1 MRVRRLLEDPRAA
14 RAVAHARA
22 LSQSH
27 RVRRGLLITAALL
40 VLFGLLGFFAAPP
53 ILRGQ
58 IEKRASAA
66 LSRPVTLGKVHFNP
80 FTLRLQLDRLHIGG
94 RDGKAAFVDVDEA
107 VINASWTSLFR
118 MAPVLDAL
126 RLDHPQI
133 HLARSADGRFNFS
146 DLIDRYAAKPGAPPS
161 PPARF
166 ALANIQVHNGDL
178 RFDDQP
184 TRASHRV
191 DQLEVGIPFLANLP
205 SDTDIYVQPLL
216 AMRVDGSPLRID
228 GQTKP
233 FADSRESTM
242 HFQVDRLDLPR
253 YLAYVPPSALPV
265 AIPKGLLSGVLDLHF
280 VQSQQS
286 QPTPQLKLTGHL
298 QLDSF
303 ALATRQGA
311 PILDL
316 GHGGAQLVD
325 VQPLLS
331 RYHLGTLVLD
341 RAALSYRQNADG
353 HSNFDALTA
362 DTPTPAGQ
370 PPAAPTD
377 LRIDGLFLTD
387 SAVRYTNA
395 TRQTLD
401 LTRVRGALH
410 GLSLLKAPA
419 GTLNLAA
426 ALGGGDITARGTL
439 DLAAGQLKAA
449 LGLKQVAVAPLQ
461 AVAAPDL
468 RAPVTQ
474 GRLDAGGQLALDW
487 GKTVNLHLSDAHAT
501 VRDFALAP
509 QQKEHGPAMAWSR
522 LDAAIPLFDLA
533 SRQVQ
538 LGDVTLH
545 RPALDIERARN
556 GTLSLMEL
564 LPGAPATSKGD
575 PSPVTPWHWQLGR
588 LALDDGS
595 MDFTDLAAG
604 TRPVSTQIT
613 AMKGHLDGL
622 SDKLGEARPFALAG
636 TIDRGSFD
644 ASGTLRPD
652 PLRPDPLGA
661 ELKLSTRNLDIA
673 RFVPYLSVPLNVT
686 IASARL
692 TSDGQLRYDARSRT
706 PSLRYQGNTAL
717 ERVRVQDKLT
727 GDDFLRWRTL
737 TASRLDA
744 EIGTDAPR
752 VDVGAL
758 VLTSFYARV
767 IINADGRL
775 NLSDVVASPAS
786 APVSVTRTEGSVP
799 APAASAPTPP
809 PAASTAVAQVPAA
822 ATGAAPAAEIHLGG
836 ITLVNGQLN
845 YTDNFIKPNYTANLT
860 KLTGKI
866 GAFGTQPGDPPAELA
881 VQAAL
886 DENSP
891 VDISGTINPLQPV
904 AFLDI
909 KGKADAVE
917 LTGLA
922 GYSRKYAGY
931 PITSGKLNVDVHY
944 QLDQRKLEADN
955 HIFIS
960 QLTFGERDTSPGAK
974 HLPVKLAVALLKDT
988 EGNIDVNLP
997 VSGSLDDPQFSVGG
1011 LVWRALG
1018 NLIAKAV
1025 TAPFRLLGA
1034 AFGGPG
1040 ADLGYVEFAQGSA
1053 ILDAK
1058 AQERLGKLVAILQK
1072 KSSLKL
1078 DIIGRVDPTKDR
1090 DGLRKVTV
1098 ENLIRRELVLDEKG
1112 KDADVSDA
1120 ALAAVRVTPDQVEKY
1135 LKRAYKH
1142 DDIPNK
1148 PRNFLGLKKSLD
1160 PDEMRGLMEANVAV
1174 DEPAMRAL
1182 AKRRADAVRSWLTGK
1197 LDAARYDEKPV
1208 LLDAKGID
1216 DKGKTTR
1223 VDFGLH
1229 Q

>member
-1 MRVRRLLEDPRAA
+1 MRIRRLLEDPRAA
-14 RAVAHARA
+14 RMLDRTRE
-22 LSQSH
+22 LGRSR
-27 RVRRGLLITAALL
+27 RVRRTLAIVAAVL

-58 IEKRASAA
+58 IEKRAGAA
-66 LSRPVTLGKVHFNP
+66 LSRPVTLGAVHFNP

-94 RDGKAAFVDVDEA
+94 RDGHAAFVDIDQA

-118 MAPVLDAL
+118 MAPVLDEL
-126 RLDHPQI
+126 RLDHPQL
-133 HLARSADGRFNFS
+133 HLTRTADGRFDFS

-166 ALANIQVHNGDL
+166 ALANIQVRNGDI
-178 RFDDQP
+178 RFDDQLAK
-184 TRASHRV
+184 ASHRI
-191 DQLEVGIPFLANLP
+191 DQLDVGIPFLANLP

-216 AMRVDGSPLRID
+216 AMRIDGSPLRLD

-233 FADSRESTM
+233 FADSRESIM
-242 HFQVDRLDLPR
+242 HFQFDKLDLPR
-253 YLAYVPPSALPV
+253 YLAYVPPAALPV
-265 AIPKGLLSGVLDLHF
+265 SIPKGLLSGVLDLHF
-280 VQSQQS
+280 VQSR
-286 QPTPQLKLTGHL
+286 PTPQLKLTGHL

-331 RYHLGTLVLD
+331 RYRLGIVVLD
-341 RAALSYRQNADG
+341 HAGLSYRQGADG

-362 DTPTPAGQ
+362 SAPA
-370 PPAAPTD
+370 PENKTPAAPTD

-387 SAVRYTNA
+387 SAVHYTNA
-395 TRQTLD
+395 TQQTLD
-401 LTRVRGALH
+401 LVRLRGALH
-410 GLSLLKAPA
+410 GLSLLQAPA
-419 GTLNLAA
+419 GSLNLAA
-426 ALGGGDITARGTL
+426 GLGGGDITANGTL

-461 AVAAPDL
+461 AIGAPDL

-474 GRLDAGGQLALDW
+474 GRLDAGGQLQLDW
-487 GKTVNLHLSDAHAT
+487 SKTANVHLTDAHAT
-501 VRDFALAP
+501 VSDFALAP
-509 QQKEHGPAMAWSR
+509 QQKEHGPAIAWGR

-538 LGDVTLH
+538 LGDVRLHQPTLD
-545 RPALDIERARN
+545 LEREHD
-556 GTLSLMEL
+556 GKLSLMAL
-564 LPGAPATSKGD
+564 LPETPATSKSE
-575 PSPVTPWHWQLGR
+575 PAPTPWHWRLGQF
-588 LALDDGS
+588 ALDDGTV
-595 MDFTDLAAG
+595 DFTDLAAG
-604 TRPVSTQIT
+604 TRPVKTKLT
-613 AMKGHLDGL
+613 ALKGHLDNL
-622 SDKLGEARPFALAG
+622 SDQLGEARPFALQG
-636 TIDRGSFD
+636 TLDRGSFD
-644 ASGTLRPD
+644 ASGS
-652 PLRPDPLGA
+652 LRPDPLGA
-661 ELKLSTRNLDIA
+661 DLKLTTRNLDIA
-673 RFVPYLSVPLNVT
+673 RFEPYLSVPLNVS
-686 IASARL
+686 IASAHL
-692 TSDGQLRYDARSRT
+692 TSDGKLRYDARGRA
-706 PSLRYQGNTAL
+706 PSLHYLGNAAL

-744 EIGTDAPR
+744 EIGPGAPR
-752 VDVGAL
+752 MDVGAL

-775 NLSDVVASPAS
+775 NLSDVVASPES
-786 APVSVTRTEGSVP
+786 APVSVTRAEGSTPTPPASAPPPPVARVTEVP
-799 APAASAPTPP
+799 APAESNAPP
-809 PAASTAVAQVPAA
+809 PD
-822 ATGAAPAAEIHLGG
+822 IHLGG
-836 ITLVNGQLN
+836 VTLVNGQLN

-866 GAFGTQPGDPPAELA
+866 GAFGTKPGDPPAELG

-886 DENSP
+886 DEDSP

-909 KGKADAVE
+909 KGKADEVE
-917 LTGLA
+917 LIGLA
-922 GYSRKYAGY
+922 AYSRKYAGY
-931 PITSGKLNVDVHY
+931 PITSGKLNMDVHY
-944 QLDQRKLEADN
+944 QLDNRKLSADN
-955 HIFIS
+955 HIFIT
-960 QLTFGERDTSPGAK
+960 QLTFGERDNSPGAK

-1011 LVWRALG
+1011 LVWRALV
-1018 NLIAKAV
+1018 NLVAKAV

-1040 ADLGYVEFAQGSA
+1040 GDLGYVEFAPGSA

-1072 KSSLKL
+1072 KPSLKL
-1078 DIIGRVDPTKDR
+1078 DIVGRVDPTKDR

-1112 KDADVSDA
+1112 KDADVSDT
-1120 ALAAVRVTPDQVEKY
+1120 ALADVRVTPDQVEKY

-1174 DEPAMRAL
+1174 DEAAMRAL
-1182 AKRRADAVRSWLTGK
+1182 AKRRAEAVHAWLGGK
-1197 LDAARYDEKPV
+1197 LDATRYDEKPV
-1208 LLDAKGID
+1208 VLDAKGID

>member
-1 MRVRRLLEDPRAA
+1 MRIRRLLEDPRAA
-14 RAVAHARA
+14 RAVARTRELAR
-22 LSQSH
+22 S
-27 RVRRGLLITAALL
+27 RRTRRTLVIVLAVL

-66 LSRPVTLGKVHFNP
+66 LSRPVTLGEVHFNP

-94 RDGKAAFVDVDEA
+94 RDGQAAFVDVDEA

-126 RLDHPQI
+126 RLDRPQL
-133 HLARSADGRFNFS
+133 HLTRSADGRFNFS

-184 TRASHRV
+184 TRAGHHV
-191 DQLEVGIPFLANLP
+191 DQIEVGIPFLANLP

-242 HFQVDRLDLPR
+242 HFQFDRLDLPR
-253 YLAYVPPSALPV
+253 YLAYVPPAALPV
-265 AIPKGLLSGVLDLHF
+265 AIPKGLLTGVLDLHF
-280 VQSQQS
+280 VQSQPTS
-286 QPTPQLKLTGHL
+286 QLQLTGHL
-298 QLDSF
+298 QLDGF

-311 PILDL
+311 PILNL

-331 RYHLGTLVLD
+331 RYHLGTVVLD
-341 RAALSYRQNADG
+341 RATLSYRQDAAG

-362 DTPTPAGQ
+362 GSAAPAGK
-370 PPAAPTD
+370 PAAPPTD
-377 LRIDGLFLTD
+377 LRIDGLFLND

-395 TRQTLD
+395 TQQTLD

-439 DLAAGQLKAA
+439 DLAAGQMKAA

-487 GKTVNLHLSDAHAT
+487 GKAVNVHLIDAHAT
-501 VRDFALAP
+501 VSDFALAP

-556 GTLSLMEL
+556 GQLSLMTLMPE
-564 LPGAPATSKGD
+564 APAAPGSAST
-575 PSPVTPWHWQLGR
+575 TTAPWRWQMER
-588 LALDDGS
+588 FAVDDGS
-595 MDFTDLAAG
+595 VNFTDLAAG
-604 TRPVSTQIT
+604 TRPVTTQIT

-644 ASGTLRPD
+644 AGGT
-652 PLRPDPLGA
+652 LRPDPLGA
-661 ELKLSTRNLDIA
+661 ELKLTTHNLDIA

-686 IASARL
+686 VASARL
-692 TSDGQLRYDARSRT
+692 TSDGQLRYDARGRT
-706 PSLRYQGNTAL
+706 PSLRYRGNAAL

-744 EIGTDAPR
+744 ELGPDAPQ
-752 VDVGAL
+752 VDAGEATTSDRFSRPSAL
-758 VLTSFYARV
+758 M
-767 IINADGRL
+767 I
-775 NLSDVVASPAS
+775 
-786 APVSVTRTEGSVP
+786 
-799 APAASAPTPP
+799 
-809 PAASTAVAQVPAA
+809 
-822 ATGAAPAAEIHLGG
+822 
-836 ITLVNGQLN
+836 
-845 YTDNFIKPNYTANLT
+845 
-860 KLTGKI
+860 
-866 GAFGTQPGDPPAELA
+866 
-881 VQAAL
+881 
-886 DENSP
+886 
-891 VDISGTINPLQPV
+891 
-904 AFLDI
+904 
-909 KGKADAVE
+909 
-917 LTGLA
+917 
-922 GYSRKYAGY
+922 
-931 PITSGKLNVDVHY
+931 
-944 QLDQRKLEADN
+944 
-955 HIFIS
+955 
-960 QLTFGERDTSPGAK
+960 
-974 HLPVKLAVALLKDT
+974 
-988 EGNIDVNLP
+988 
-997 VSGSLDDPQFSVGG
+997 
-1011 LVWRALG
+1011 
-1018 NLIAKAV
+1018 
-1025 TAPFRLLGA
+1025 
-1034 AFGGPG
+1034 
-1040 ADLGYVEFAQGSA
+1040 
-1053 ILDAK
+1053 
-1058 AQERLGKLVAILQK
+1058 
-1072 KSSLKL
+1072 
-1078 DIIGRVDPTKDR
+1078 
-1090 DGLRKVTV
+1090 
-1098 ENLIRRELVLDEKG
+1098 
-1112 KDADVSDA
+1112 
-1120 ALAAVRVTPDQVEKY
+1120 
-1135 LKRAYKH
+1135 
-1142 DDIPNK
+1142 
-1148 PRNFLGLKKSLD
+1148 
-1160 PDEMRGLMEANVAV
+1160 
-1174 DEPAMRAL
+1174 MRA
-1182 AKRRADAVRSWLTGK
+1182 
-1197 LDAARYDEKPV
+1197 
-1208 LLDAKGID
+1208 
-1216 DKGKTTR
+1216 
-1223 VDFGLH
+1223 
-1229 Q
+1229 

>member
-1 MRVRRLLEDPRAA
+1 MRIRRLLEDPRAA
-14 RAVAHARA
+14 RAVERTRELA
-22 LSQSH
+22 SS
-27 RVRRGLLITAALL
+27 RRTRRTLAIVAAVL

-66 LSRPVTLGKVHFNP
+66 LSRPVTVGAVHFNP

-94 RDGKAAFVDVDEA
+94 RDGKTAFVDVDKA

-133 HLARSADGRFNFS
+133 QLTRSADGRFNFS
-146 DLIDRYAAKPGAPPS
+146 DLIDRYAAKPGAQPS

-166 ALANIQVHNGDL
+166 ALANVQVLGGDIHY
-178 RFDDQP
+178 DDQL
-184 TRASHRV
+184 TRTSHRV
-191 DQLEVGIPFLANLP
+191 DQFDVGIPFLANLP

-233 FADSRESTM
+233 FADSRESIM
-242 HFQVDRLDLPR
+242 HFQFDKLDLPR
-253 YLAYVPPSALPV
+253 YLAYVPAAALPV

-280 VQSQQS
+280 VQSR
-286 QPTPQLKLTGHL
+286 PTPQLKLTGHL

-316 GHGGAQLVD
+316 GHGGAQLLD
-325 VQPLLS
+325 VQPLVS
-331 RYHLGTLVLD
+331 RYRLGTVVLD
-341 RAALSYRQNADG
+341 HAALSYRQGADG

-362 DTPTPAGQ
+362 GTPTPTGK
-370 PPAAPTD
+370 PAAPPTD

-387 SAVRYTNA
+387 SAVHYTNA
-395 TRQTLD
+395 TQQTLD
-401 LTRVRGALH
+401 LSRVRGALH
-410 GLSLLKAPA
+410 GLSLSKAPA

-426 ALGGGDITARGTL
+426 GLGGGDITARGTL
-439 DLAAGQLKAA
+439 DLATGQLKAA

-461 AVAAPDL
+461 AIAAPDL

-487 GKTVNLHLSDAHAT
+487 GKAVNVHLTDAHAT
-501 VRDFALAP
+501 VSDFALAP
-509 QQKEHGPAMAWSR
+509 QQKERGPAMAWGR

-556 GTLSLMEL
+556 GKLSLMEL
-564 LPGAPATSKGD
+564 LPEAPAAPKGAS
-575 PSPVTPWHWQLGR
+575 SPAAPWHWQLGR

-595 MDFTDLAAG
+595 VDFTDLAAG
-604 TRPVSTQIT
+604 TRPVKTRLT

-622 SDKLGEARPFALAG
+622 SDQLGEARPFALAG

-652 PLRPDPLGA
+652 PLGA
-661 ELKLSTRNLDIA
+661 DLKLTTRNLDIA
-673 RFVPYLSVPLNVT
+673 RFVPYLDVPLNVT
-686 IASARL
+686 VASARL
-692 TSDGQLRYDARSRT
+692 TSDGQLRYDARGRT
-706 PSLRYQGNTAL
+706 PSLRYRGNAAL

-744 EIGTDAPR
+744 EIGPSTPR

-775 NLSDVVASPAS
+775 NLADVVASPAS
-786 APVSVTRTEGSVP
+786 APVSVTRAEGSLP
-799 APAASAPTPP
+799 APAANTPTPP
-809 PAASTAVAQVPAA
+809 PAASTAVAQVPAPA
-822 ATGAAPAAEIHLGG
+822 SSAAPAANIHLGG

-860 KLTGKI
+860 RLTGKI
-866 GAFGTQPGDPPAELA
+866 GAFGTKPGDPPAELS

-909 KGKADAVE
+909 KGKADEVE
-917 LTGLA
+917 LTRLA
-922 GYSRKYAGY
+922 AYSRKYAGY
-931 PITSGKLNVDVHY
+931 PITSGKLNMDVHY
-944 QLDQRKLEADN
+944 QLDNRKLEADN
-955 HIFIS
+955 HIFIT
-960 QLTFGERDTSPGAK
+960 QLTFGDRDNSPGVK
-974 HLPVKLAVALLKDT
+974 HLPVKLAVALLRDT

-1040 ADLGYVEFAQGSA
+1040 ADLGYVEFAPGSA

-1058 AQERLGKLVAILQK
+1058 AQERLSKLVAILQK
-1072 KSSLKL
+1072 KPSLKL

-1120 ALAAVRVTPDQVEKY
+1120 ALADVRVTPDQVEKY
-1135 LKRAYKH
+1135 LKRAYRH

-1182 AKRRADAVRSWLTGK
+1182 AKHRADAVRSWLAGK

-1208 LLDAKGID
+1208 VLDAKGID

>member
-1 MRVRRLLEDPRAA
+1 MRVRRLLEVPRAA

-27 RVRRGLLITAALL
+27 RVRRGLLIAAALL

-66 LSRPVTLGKVHFNP
+66 LSRPVTLGAVHFNP
-80 FTLRLQLDRLHIGG
+80 FTLRLQLDRLHIGE

-107 VINASWTSLFR
+107 VINVSWTSLFR

-133 HLARSADGRFNFS
+133 HLARGADGRFNFS

-242 HFQVDRLDLPR
+242 HFQFDQLDLPR
-253 YLAYVPPSALPV
+253 YLAYVPPAALPV
-265 AIPKGLLSGVLDLHF
+265 AIPKGRLSGVLDLHF
-280 VQSQQS
+280 VQSQPTS
-286 QPTPQLKLTGHL
+286 QLQLTGHL
-298 QLDSF
+298 QLDDF
-303 ALATRQGA
+303 ALATPQGA
-311 PILDL
+311 PILGL
-316 GHGGAQLVD
+316 GHAGAQLTD
-325 VQPLLS
+325 VQPLVS
-331 RYHLGTLVLD
+331 RYHLGTVLLD
-341 RAALSYRQNADG
+341 HAALSYRQYAAG

-362 DTPTPAGQ
+362 GNAAPAGK
-370 PPAAPTD
+370 PAAPPTD

-387 SAVRYTNA
+387 SAMHYTNA
-395 TRQTLD
+395 TQQTLE
-401 LTRVRGALH
+401 LSRVRGALH

-487 GKTVNLHLSDAHAT
+487 GKAVNLHLSDAHAT

-509 QQKEHGPAMAWSR
+509 QQKERGPTMAWSR

-538 LGDVTLH
+538 LGNVSLH

-595 MDFTDLAAG
+595 VDFTDLAAG

-622 SDKLGEARPFALAG
+622 SDKLGEARPFALTG

-644 ASGTLRPD
+644 ASGTLRPA
-652 PLRPDPLGA
+652 PLGA
-661 ELKLSTRNLDIA
+661 ELKLTTRNLDIA
-673 RFVPYLSVPLNVT
+673 RFEPYLSVPLNVT

-692 TSDGQLRYDARSRT
+692 TSDGQLSYDARGRR
-706 PSLRYQGNTAL
+706 PSLRYRGNTAL

-744 EIGTDAPR
+744 EIGADAPR

-758 VLTSFYARV
+758 VLTSFYARMIV
-767 IINADGRL
+767 NADGRL

-786 APVSVTRTEGSVP
+786 APVSVTRAEGSVPGPAATVPTP
-799 APAASAPTPP
+799 APAASSALAQAPAPAPDTT
-809 PAASTAVAQVPAA
+809 PAAQ
-822 ATGAAPAAEIHLGG
+822 IHLGG

-866 GAFGTQPGDPPAELA
+866 GAFGTKPGDPPAELA

-909 KGKADAVE
+909 KGKADEVE
-917 LTGLA
+917 LTSLA
-922 GYSRKYAGY
+922 AYSRKYAGY
-931 PITSGKLNVDVHY
+931 AITSGKLNVDVHY

-955 HIFIS
+955 HIFIT

-1040 ADLGYVEFAQGSA
+1040 ADLGYVEFAPGSA

-1072 KSSLKL
+1072 KPSLKL

-1112 KDADVSDA
+1112 KGADVSDA
-1120 ALAAVRVTPDQVEKY
+1120 ALADVRVTPDQVEKY

-1182 AKRRADAVRSWLTGK
+1182 AKRRADAVQTWLSGK
-1197 LDAARYDEKPV
+1197 LDASRYGEKPV
-1208 LLDAKGID
+1208 QLDTKGID

>member
-1 MRVRRLLEDPRAA
+1 MRVRRLLEDPRAT
-14 RAVAHARA
+14 RA
-22 LSQSH
+22 LDRARELGRS
-27 RVRRGLLITAALL
+27 RRTRRTLAIVAVLL

-80 FTLRLQLDRLHIGG
+80 FTLRLQLDHLHIGG
-94 RDGKAAFVDVDEA
+94 RDGKAAFVDVDQA

-133 HLARSADGRFNFS
+133 SLTRGADGRFNFS
-146 DLIDRYAAKPGAPPS
+146 DLIDRYAARPGAPPS

-166 ALANIQVHNGDL
+166 ALANIEVKNGDI
-178 RFDDQP
+178 RFDDQLAKA
-184 TRASHRV
+184 THRI
-191 DQLEVGIPFLANLP
+191 DQLDVGIPFLANLP

-216 AMRVDGSPLRID
+216 AMRVDGSPLRIG

-233 FADSRESTM
+233 FANSRESIM
-242 HFQVDRLDLPR
+242 HVQFDKLDLPR
-253 YLAYVPPSALPV
+253 YLAYVPPAALPV

-280 VQSQQS
+280 VQSQPS
-286 QPTPQLKLTGHL
+286 PQLKLTGHL
-298 QLDSF
+298 QLDDF

-325 VQPLLS
+325 VQPLVS
-331 RYHLGTLVLD
+331 RYHLGAVALD
-341 RAALSYRQNADG
+341 HAALSYRQDAGG
-353 HSNFDALTA
+353 HSNFDALTSGSPA
-362 DTPTPAGQ
+362 PAGQ

-387 SAVRYTNA
+387 SAVHYTNA
-395 TRQTLD
+395 TQQTLD
-401 LTRVRGALH
+401 LVSLRGALH
-410 GLSLLKAPA
+410 GLSLLQAPA

-426 ALGGGDITARGTL
+426 GLGGGAITAKGTL
-439 DLAAGQLKAA
+439 DLAAGQLKAT

-461 AVAAPDL
+461 AIAAPDL
-468 RAPVTQ
+468 HTPVTQ

-487 GKTVNLHLSDAHAT
+487 GKAVNVHLTDAHAT
-501 VRDFALAP
+501 VDDFALAP
-509 QQKEHGPAMAWSR
+509 LQKDHGPVIAWNK

-538 LGDVTLH
+538 LGDVSLH
-545 RPALDIERARN
+545 QPALDIERARN
-556 GTLSLMEL
+556 GRLSLMEL
-564 LPGAPATSKGD
+564 MPETPAAAAD
-575 PSPVTPWHWQLGR
+575 DRAAAAPWHWQLGHF
-588 LALDDGS
+588 ALDDGS
-595 MDFTDLAAG
+595 VDFTDLAAG
-604 TRPVSTQIT
+604 SRPVTTRLT
-613 AMKGHLDGL
+613 AMKGHLDDL
-622 SDKLGEARPFALAG
+622 SDKLGEARPFALQGAL
-636 TIDRGSFD
+636 DRGSFD

-652 PLRPDPLGA
+652 PVGA
-661 ELKLSTRNLDIA
+661 ELKLTTRNLDIA
-673 RFVPYLSVPLNVT
+673 RFEPYLSVPLNVT
-686 IASARL
+686 IADARL
-692 TSDGQLRYDARSRT
+692 TSDGKLHYDARGRT
-706 PSLRYQGNTAL
+706 PSLRYQGNAAL
-717 ERVRVQDKLT
+717 ERVRVQDKVT
-727 GDDFLRWRTL
+727 GDDFLRWRAL

-744 EIGTDAPR
+744 EIGPGTPR
-752 VDVGAL
+752 VDIGAL

-775 NLSDVVASPAS
+775 NLSDVVASPES
-786 APVSVTRTEGSVP
+786 APVSVTRAEGSTP
-799 APAASAPTPP
+799 APPASAPTPS
-809 PAASTAVAQVPAA
+809 PAASTAVAQAPAP
-822 ATGAAPAAEIHLGG
+822 ATSAAPAADIHLGG

-866 GAFGTQPGDPPAELA
+866 GAFGTKPGDPPADLA

-909 KGKADAVE
+909 KGKADEVE
-917 LTGLA
+917 LTRLA
-922 GYSRKYAGY
+922 AYSRKYAGY
-931 PITSGKLNVDVHY
+931 PITSGKLNMDVHY
-944 QLDQRKLEADN
+944 QLDNRKLEADN
-955 HIFIS
+955 HIFIT
-960 QLTFGERDTSPGAK
+960 QLTFGDRDNSPGVK
-974 HLPVKLAVALLKDT
+974 HLPVKLAVALLRDT

-1040 ADLGYVEFAQGSA
+1040 ADLGYVEFAPGSA

-1072 KSSLKL
+1072 KPSLKL

-1112 KDADVSDA
+1112 KDADVSDT
-1120 ALAAVRVTPDQVEKY
+1120 ALAEVRVTPDQVEKY

-1208 LLDAKGID
+1208 VLDAKGID

>member
-27 RVRRGLLITAALL
+27 RVRRGLLIAAALL

-66 LSRPVTLGKVHFNP
+66 LSRPVTLGAVHFNP

-94 RDGKAAFVDVDEA
+94 RDGKTAFVDVDQA

-233 FADSRESTM
+233 FADTRESTM
-242 HFQVDRLDLPR
+242 HFQVDKLDLPR
-253 YLAYVPPSALPV
+253 YLAYVPPTALPV

-280 VQSQQS
+280 VQS

-353 HSNFDALTA
+353 HSNFDALTGG
-362 DTPTPAGQ
+362 TPAPAGQ

-395 TRQTLD
+395 TQQTLD
-401 LTRVRGALH
+401 LTRVRGALQ

-439 DLAAGQLKAA
+439 DLAAGQMKAA

-487 GKTVNLHLSDAHAT
+487 GKSVNVHLTDAHAT
-501 VRDFALAP
+501 VSDFALAP

-556 GTLSLMEL
+556 GQLSLMEL

-575 PSPVTPWHWQLGR
+575 PSPVTPWHWRLG
-588 LALDDGS
+588 LLVLDDGS
-595 MDFTDLAAG
+595 VDFTDLAAG
-604 TRPVSTQIT
+604 TRPVTTQIT

-622 SDKLGEARPFALAG
+622 SDKLGDARPFALAG

-652 PLRPDPLGA
+652 PLGA
-661 ELKLSTRNLDIA
+661 ELKLTTRNLDIA
-673 RFVPYLSVPLNVT
+673 RFEPYLSVPLNVT

-692 TSDGQLRYDARSRT
+692 TSDGQLNYDARGRT
-706 PSLRYQGNTAL
+706 PSLRYRGNAAL

-744 EIGTDAPR
+744 ELGPDAPQ

-758 VLTSFYARV
+758 VLTSFYARM

-786 APVSVTRTEGSVP
+786 APVSVTRAEGSSVP
-799 APAASAPTPP
+799 APAATAPAPA
-809 PAASTAVAQVPAA
+809 PAASSAVARAPAPSPDTTPAA
-822 ATGAAPAAEIHLGG
+822 QIRLGG

-909 KGKADAVE
+909 RGKADGVE
-917 LTGLA
+917 LTSLA
-922 GYSRKYAGY
+922 AYSRKYAGY

-955 HIFIS
+955 HIFIT

-988 EGNIDVNLP
+988 DGNIDVNLP

-1040 ADLGYVEFAQGSA
+1040 ADLGYVEFAPGSA

-1058 AQERLGKLVAILQK
+1058 AQERLGKLVAILK
-1072 KSSLKL
+1072 KKPSLKL

-1098 ENLIRRELVLDEKG
+1098 ENLIRRELVLDDKG
-1112 KDADVSDA
+1112 KDADVSDT
-1120 ALAAVRVTPDQVEKY
+1120 ALAGVRVTPDQVEKY

-1148 PRNFLGLKKSLD
+1148 PRNLLGLKKSLE

-1174 DEPAMRAL
+1174 DEPAMHAL
-1182 AKRRADAVRSWLTGK
+1182 AKRRADAVQTWLTGK
-1197 LDAARYDEKPV
+1197 LEASRYGEKPA

-1216 DKGKTTR
+1216 DKGQTTR

>member
-27 RVRRGLLITAALL
+27 RVRRGLLIAAAVL

-66 LSRPVTLGKVHFNP
+66 LSRPVTLGAAHFNP
-80 FTLRLQLDRLHIGG
+80 FTLRLQLDRLHIGE
-94 RDGKAAFVDVDEA
+94 RDGKAAFVDVDVA
-107 VINASWTSLFR
+107 VINASWASLFR

-133 HLARSADGRFNFS
+133 HLARGADGRFNFS

-242 HFQVDRLDLPR
+242 HFQFDQLDLPR
-253 YLAYVPPSALPV
+253 YLAYVPAAALP
-265 AIPKGLLSGVLDLHF
+265 ASIPKGLMSGVLDLHF
-280 VQSQQS
+280 VQS

-316 GHGGAQLVD
+316 GHGGAQLLD

-331 RYHLGTLVLD
+331 RYRLGTVVLD
-341 RAALSYRQNADG
+341 HAALSYRQGADG
-353 HSNFDALTA
+353 HSNFDAFTA
-362 DTPTPAGQ
+362 GTPTPAGK
-370 PPAAPTD
+370 PTAPPTD

-387 SAVRYTNA
+387 SAVHYTNA
-395 TRQTLD
+395 TQQKLD
-401 LTRVRGALH
+401 LSRVRGALH

-449 LGLKQVAVAPLQ
+449 LDLKQVAVAPLQ
-461 AVAAPDL
+461 AIAVPDL

-487 GKTVNLHLSDAHAT
+487 GKALNLHLTDAHAT
-501 VRDFALAP
+501 VNDFALAP

-533 SRQVQ
+533 RRQVL

-545 RPALDIERARN
+545 RPALDIERAHN
-556 GTLSLMEL
+556 GQLSLMEL
-564 LPGAPATSKGD
+564 LPDAPDAPNSTS
-575 PSPVTPWHWQLGR
+575 SLAAPWHWQLGR
-588 LALDDGS
+588 LALDEGS
-595 MDFTDLAAG
+595 VDFTDLAAG
-604 TRPVSTQIT
+604 TRPVTTKIT

-622 SDKLGEARPFALAG
+622 SDKLGEARSFALTG
-636 TIDRGSFD
+636 TIDRGSVD
-644 ASGTLRPD
+644 ASGT
-652 PLRPDPLGA
+652 LRPDPLGA
-661 ELKLSTRNLDIA
+661 ELKLTTRNLDIA
-673 RFVPYLSVPLNVT
+673 RFEPYLSVPLNVT

-692 TSDGQLRYDARSRT
+692 TSDGQLHYDARGRT
-706 PSLRYQGNTAL
+706 PSLRYRGDTAL

-799 APAASAPTPP
+799 APAATAPTPAP
-809 PAASTAVAQVPAA
+809 VASSALVQAPAPSPDTTPAAQ
-822 ATGAAPAAEIHLGG
+822 IHLGG

-866 GAFGTQPGDPPAELA
+866 GAFGTKPGDPPAELA

-909 KGKADAVE
+909 KGKADEVE
-917 LTGLA
+917 LTSLA
-922 GYSRKYAGY
+922 AYSRKYAGY

-955 HIFIS
+955 HIFIT

-974 HLPVKLAVALLKDT
+974 HLPVKLAVALLRDT

-1040 ADLGYVEFAQGSA
+1040 ADLGYVEFAPGSA

-1058 AQERLGKLVAILQK
+1058 AQERLGKLVAILK
-1072 KSSLKL
+1072 KKPSLKL

-1098 ENLIRRELVLDEKG
+1098 ENLIRRELVLDDKG
-1112 KDADVSDA
+1112 KDAEVSDA
-1120 ALAAVRVTPDQVEKY
+1120 ALADVRVTPDQVEKY

-1182 AKRRADAVRSWLTGK
+1182 AKRRADAVQTWLSGK
-1197 LDAARYDEKPV
+1197 LDASRYGEKPV
-1208 LLDAKGID
+1208 QLDTKGID

>member
-1 MRVRRLLEDPRAA
+1 MRIRRLLEDPRAA
-14 RAVAHARA
+14 RALNRTRELARSRRTRRTLAIVA
-22 LSQSH
+22 
-27 RVRRGLLITAALL
+27 AAL

-66 LSRPVTLGKVHFNP
+66 LSRPVTVGAVHFNP

-94 RDGKAAFVDVDEA
+94 RDGKTAFVDVDEA

-166 ALANIQVHNGDL
+166 ALANVQVHNGDI
-178 RFDDQP
+178 RFDDQR
-184 TRASHRV
+184 TRASHRI
-191 DQLEVGIPFLANLP
+191 DQLDVGIPFLANLP

-233 FADSRESTM
+233 FADSRESIM
-242 HFQVDRLDLPR
+242 RFQFDKLDLPR
-253 YLAYVPPSALPV
+253 YLAYVPAAALPV
-265 AIPKGLLSGVLDLHF
+265 SIPKGLLSGVLDLHF
-280 VQSQQS
+280 VQS

-303 ALATRQGA
+303 ALATRQDV

-325 VQPLLS
+325 VQPLAS
-331 RYHLGTLVLD
+331 RYHLGTVVLD
-341 RAALSYRQNADG
+341 HAALSYRQGADG

-362 DTPTPAGQ
+362 GTPA
-370 PPAAPTD
+370 AADKAPTD

-387 SAVRYTNA
+387 SAVHYTNA
-395 TRQTLD
+395 TQQTLD
-401 LTRVRGALH
+401 ISRVRGALH

-461 AVAAPDL
+461 AIAAPDL

-487 GKTVNLHLSDAHAT
+487 GKAVNVHLTDAHAT
-501 VRDFALAP
+501 VSDFALAP
-509 QQKEHGPAMAWSR
+509 QQKEHGPAMAWGR
-522 LDAAIPLFDLA
+522 LDAAITLFDLA

-556 GTLSLMEL
+556 GKLSLMEL
-564 LPGAPATSKGD
+564 LPEAPATPKGAS
-575 PSPVTPWHWQLGR
+575 SPAAPWHWQLGR

-595 MDFTDLAAG
+595 VDFTDLAAG
-604 TRPVSTQIT
+604 TRPVKTRLT

-622 SDKLGEARPFALAG
+622 SDKLGDARPFALAG

-652 PLRPDPLGA
+652 PLGA
-661 ELKLSTRNLDIA
+661 DLKLTTRNLDIA
-673 RFVPYLSVPLNVT
+673 RFVPYLDVPLNVT
-686 IASARL
+686 VASARL
-692 TSDGQLRYDARSRT
+692 TSNGQLRYDARGRT
-706 PSLRYQGNTAL
+706 PSLRYRGNAAL

-744 EIGTDAPR
+744 ATGRSTPR

-775 NLSDVVASPAS
+775 NLADVVASPAS
-786 APVSVTRTEGSVP
+786 APVSVTRAEGSVP
-799 APAASAPTPP
+799 PPAATAPTPP
-809 PAASTAVAQVPAA
+809 PAASTAVAQAPTA
-822 ATGAAPAAEIHLGG
+822 ATSAAPAAEIHLGG

-866 GAFGTQPGDPPAELA
+866 GAFGTKPGDPPAELN

-909 KGKADAVE
+909 KGKADEVE
-917 LTGLA
+917 LTRLA
-922 GYSRKYAGY
+922 AYSRKYAGY

-944 QLDQRKLEADN
+944 QLDNRKLEADN
-955 HIFIS
+955 HIFIT
-960 QLTFGERDTSPGAK
+960 QLTFGDRDNSPGVK
-974 HLPVKLAVALLKDT
+974 HLPVKLAVALLRDT

-1011 LVWRALG
+1011 LVWRALV
-1018 NLIAKAV
+1018 NLVAKAV

-1040 ADLGYVEFAQGSA
+1040 ADLGYVEFAPGSA

-1058 AQERLGKLVAILQK
+1058 AQERLGKLVAILEK
-1072 KSSLKL
+1072 KPSLKL

-1120 ALAAVRVTPDQVEKY
+1120 ALADVRVTPDQVEKY

-1174 DEPAMRAL
+1174 DEPAMRDL

-1208 LLDAKGID
+1208 VLDAKGID

>member
-1 MRVRRLLEDPRAA
+1 MRIRRLLEDPRAT
-14 RAVAHARA
+14 RA
-22 LSQSH
+22 LERTRELARS
-27 RVRRGLLITAALL
+27 RRTRRTLAIVAGVL

-66 LSRPVTLGKVHFNP
+66 LSRPVTLGKVHLNP
-80 FTLRLQLDRLHIGG
+80 FTLRLQLDHLHIGG
-94 RDGKAAFVDVDEA
+94 RDGKAAFVDVDQA

-133 HLARSADGRFNFS
+133 QLTRGADGRFNFS

-166 ALANIQVHNGDL
+166 ALANIEVKNGDI
-178 RFDDQP
+178 RFDDQLA
-184 TRASHRV
+184 RATHRV
-191 DQLEVGIPFLANLP
+191 DKLDVGIPFLANLP

-216 AMRVDGSPLRID
+216 AMRIDGSPLRVE

-233 FADSRESTM
+233 FADSRESIM
-242 HFQVDRLDLPR
+242 HVRFDQLDLPR
-253 YLAYVPPSALPV
+253 YLAYVPPAALPV
-265 AIPKGLLSGVLDLHF
+265 AIPQGLLSGVLDLHF
-280 VQSQQS
+280 VQS

-298 QLDSF
+298 QLDDF

-325 VQPLLS
+325 VQPLVS
-331 RYHLGTLVLD
+331 RYHLGTVVLD
-341 RAALSYRQNADG
+341 RATLSYRQDADG

-362 DTPTPAGQ
+362 GSAASAGK
-370 PPAAPTD
+370 PAAPPTD
-377 LRIDGLFLTD
+377 LRSDGLFLTD
-387 SAVRYTNA
+387 GAVHYTNA
-395 TRQTLD
+395 TQQTLA
-401 LTRVRGALH
+401 LSRVRGALH

-439 DLAAGQLKAA
+439 DLASGQLKAA

-461 AVAAPDL
+461 AIAAPDL

-487 GKTVNLHLSDAHAT
+487 GKAVNVHLSDAHAT
-501 VRDFALAP
+501 VSDFALAP
-509 QQKEHGPAMAWSR
+509 QQKERGPAMAWGQ

-545 RPALDIERARN
+545 RLALNIERARN
-556 GTLSLMEL
+556 GRLSLVEL
-564 LPGAPATSKGD
+564 MPETPAAPAD
-575 PSPVTPWHWQLGR
+575 DHAAAAPWHWQLGR

-595 MDFTDLAAG
+595 VDFTDLAAG
-604 TRPVSTQIT
+604 TRPVITRLT
-613 AMKGHLDGL
+613 AMNGHLDGL
-622 SDKLGEARPFALAG
+622 SDKLGEARPFALAA

-652 PLRPDPLGA
+652 PLGA
-661 ELKLSTRNLDIA
+661 ELKLTTRNLDIA
-673 RFVPYLSVPLNVT
+673 RFEPYLDAPLNVT

-692 TSDGQLRYDARSRT
+692 TSDGQLRYDARGRT
-706 PSLRYQGNTAL
+706 PSLRYRGNAAL

-744 EIGTDAPR
+744 EIGPSTPR

-758 VLTSFYARV
+758 VLTSFYARM

-775 NLSDVVASPAS
+775 NLSDVVASPES
-786 APVSVTRTEGSVP
+786 APVSVTRAEGSAPVP
-799 APAASAPTPP
+799 SAPTPP
-809 PAASTAVAQVPAA
+809 ADNRRVAEVPAA
-822 ATGAAPAAEIHLGG
+822 ASSAPAADIHLGG

-860 KLTGKI
+860 RLTGKI
-866 GAFGTQPGDPPAELA
+866 GAFGTKPGDPPAELS

-909 KGKADAVE
+909 KGKADEVE
-917 LTGLA
+917 LTRLA
-922 GYSRKYAGY
+922 AYSRRYAGY
-931 PITSGKLNVDVHY
+931 PITSGKLNMDVHY
-944 QLDQRKLEADN
+944 QLDNRKLAADN
-955 HIFIS
+955 HIFIT
-960 QLTFGERDTSPGAK
+960 QLTFGERDNSPGVK
-974 HLPVKLAVALLKDT
+974 HLPVKLAVALLRDT

-1011 LVWRALG
+1011 LVWRAIV
-1018 NLIAKAV
+1018 NLVAKAV

-1034 AFGGPG
+1034 AFGGAG
-1040 ADLGYVEFAQGSA
+1040 ADLGYVEFAPGSA

-1058 AQERLGKLVAILQK
+1058 AQERLGKLVAILEK
-1072 KSSLKL
+1072 KPSLKL

-1112 KDADVSDA
+1112 KDADLSDA
-1120 ALAAVRVTPDQVEKY
+1120 ALADVRVTPDQVEKY
-1135 LKRAYKH
+1135 LKRAYRH

-1208 LLDAKGID
+1208 VLDAKGID

>member
-1 MRVRRLLEDPRAA
+1 MLDRLLDDPRLRGLRRQVVQLTRSRRL
-14 RAVAHARA
+14 
-22 LSQSH
+22 
-27 RVRRGLLITAALL
+27 RRSVLVVGIVL
-40 VLFGLLGFFAAPP
+40 VLFALLGFFAAPP

-58 IEKRASAA
+58 IEQRASAA

-80 FTLRLQLDRLHIGG
+80 FTLRLQLDHLHIGS
-94 RDGKAAFVDVDEA
+94 RDGKAAFVDVDQA

-133 HLARSADGRFNFS
+133 QIARDADGRFSFS
-146 DLIDRYAAKPGAPPS
+146 DLIDRYAAKPGAPPA

-166 ALANIQVHNGDL
+166 ALANIRVINGEI
-178 RFDDQP
+178 RFDDQL
-184 TRASHRV
+184 AKAAHRI
-191 DQLEVGIPFLANLP
+191 DQLQIGIPFLANLP
-205 SDTDIYVQPLL
+205 SDTDVYVQPLL
-216 AMRVDGSPLRID
+216 AMRVDGSRLRID

-233 FADSRESTM
+233 FANSHESIM
-242 HFQVDRLDLPR
+242 HFQFDKLDLPR
-253 YLAYVPPSALPV
+253 YLAYVPPAALPV

-280 VQSQQS
+280 VQSQ
-286 QPTPQLKLTGHL
+286 PTPQLKLTGHL
-298 QLDSF
+298 QLDGF

-311 PILDL
+311 PILNL
-316 GHGGAQLVD
+316 GHGDAQLVD
-325 VQPLLS
+325 VQPLVS
-331 RYHLGTLVLD
+331 RYHLGTVVLEH
-341 RAALSYRQNADG
+341 AALSYRQDAGG
-353 HSNFDALTA
+353 HSNFDAFTA
-362 DTPTPAGQ
+362 GSAAPAGK
-370 PPAAPTD
+370 PPAPPTD

-387 SAVRYTNA
+387 GAVHYTHA
-395 TRQTLD
+395 AQQTLD
-401 LTRVRGALH
+401 ISRVRGALH

-461 AVAAPDL
+461 AIAAPDL
-468 RAPVTQ
+468 RAPVTH

-487 GKTVNLHLSDAHAT
+487 GKAVNVHLTDAHVT
-501 VRDFALAP
+501 VSDLALAP
-509 QQKEHGPAMAWSR
+509 QQKEHAPAMAWSR

-545 RPALDIERARN
+545 RPALEIERARN
-556 GTLSLMEL
+556 GKLSLMEL
-564 LPGAPATSKGD
+564 LPETPATPKGAS
-575 PSPVTPWHWQLGR
+575 SPAASWHWRLGR

-595 MDFTDLAAG
+595 VEFTDLAAG
-604 TRPVSTQIT
+604 TRPVTTRLT
-613 AMKGHLDGL
+613 AVKGHLDGL
-622 SDKLGEARPFALAG
+622 SDRLGDARPFALNG

-652 PLRPDPLGA
+652 PLGA
-661 ELKLSTRNLDIA
+661 DLKLTTRNLDLA
-673 RFVPYLSVPLNVT
+673 RFEPYINVPLNVT

-692 TSDGQLRYDARSRT
+692 TSDGKLHYDARGRT
-706 PSLRYQGNTAL
+706 PSLRYRGNAAL
-717 ERVRVQDKLT
+717 QRVRVQDKLS

-744 EIGTDAPR
+744 EAGAGTPR

-758 VLTSFYARV
+758 VLASFYARV

-775 NLSDVVASPAS
+775 NLADVVASPAS
-786 APVSVTRTEGSVP
+786 APVSVTRAEGSVP
-799 APAASAPTPP
+799 APAVKAATPP
-809 PAASTAVAQVPAA
+809 PATSTAVAQVPAA
-822 ATGAAPAAEIHLGG
+822 ASSTAPAADIHLGG

-860 KLTGKI
+860 QLTGKI
-866 GAFGTQPGDPPAELA
+866 GAFGTKPGDPPADLA

-886 DENSP
+886 DDNSP
-891 VDISGTINPLQPV
+891 VDISGTINPPQPV

-909 KGKADAVE
+909 KGKADEVE
-917 LTGLA
+917 LTQLA
-922 GYSRKYAGY
+922 AYSRKYAGY
-931 PITSGKLNVDVHY
+931 PITSGKLNMDVHY
-944 QLDQRKLEADN
+944 QLDNRKLAADN
-955 HIFIS
+955 HIFIT
-960 QLTFGERDTSPGAK
+960 QLAFGERDNSPGVK
-974 HLPVKLAVALLKDT
+974 HLPVKLAVALLRDT

-1018 NLIAKAV
+1018 NLIVKAV

-1034 AFGGPG
+1034 AFGGAG
-1040 ADLGYVEFAQGSA
+1040 ANLGYVEFAPGSA

-1072 KSSLKL
+1072 KPSLKL
-1078 DIIGRVDPTKDR
+1078 DIIGRVDPSKDR

-1098 ENLIRRELVLDEKG
+1098 ENLIRRERVLDEKG
-1112 KDADVSDA
+1112 KGADVSDA
-1120 ALAAVRVTPDQVEKY
+1120 ALADVRVTPDQVEKY
-1135 LKRAYKH
+1135 LKQAYRH

-1229 Q
+1229 R

>member
-1 MRVRRLLEDPRAA
+1 MRIRRLLEDPRAA
-14 RAVAHARA
+14 RALDRTRELARSRRTRRTLAIVAA
-22 LSQSH
+22 
-27 RVRRGLLITAALL
+27 VL

-66 LSRPVTLGKVHFNP
+66 LSRPVTVGAVHFNP
-80 FTLRLQLDRLHIGG
+80 FTLRLQLDRLHIGS
-94 RDGKAAFVDVDEA
+94 RDGKTAFVDVDEA

-126 RLDHPQI
+126 RLDHPQL

-166 ALANIQVHNGDL
+166 ALANIQVHNGDI
-178 RFDDQP
+178 RFDDQR
-184 TRASHRV
+184 TRASHRI
-191 DQLEVGIPFLANLP
+191 DQLDVGIPFLANLP

-233 FADSRESTM
+233 FADSRESIM
-242 HFQVDRLDLPR
+242 HFQFDKLDLPR
-253 YLAYVPPSALPV
+253 YLAYVPAAALPV
-265 AIPKGLLSGVLDLHF
+265 SIPKGLLSGVLDLHF
-280 VQSQQS
+280 VQS

-316 GHGGAQLVD
+316 GHGGAQLLD
-325 VQPLLS
+325 VQPLAS
-331 RYHLGTLVLD
+331 RYHLGTVVLD
-341 RAALSYRQNADG
+341 HAALSYRQSADG

-362 DTPTPAGQ
+362 GTPA
-370 PPAAPTD
+370 AADKTPTD

-387 SAVRYTNA
+387 GAVHYTNA
-395 TRQTLD
+395 TQQTLD
-401 LTRVRGALH
+401 LSRVRGALH

-461 AVAAPDL
+461 AIAAPDL

-487 GKTVNLHLSDAHAT
+487 GKAVNVHLTDAHAT
-501 VRDFALAP
+501 VSDFALAP
-509 QQKEHGPAMAWSR
+509 QQQGRGPAMAWGR

-538 LGDVTLH
+538 LGDVTVH
-545 RPALDIERARN
+545 RPALDVERARN
-556 GTLSLMEL
+556 GKLSLMEL
-564 LPGAPATSKGD
+564 LPETPAAPKGASSPAA
-575 PSPVTPWHWQLGR
+575 PWHWQLGR

-595 MDFTDLAAG
+595 VDFTDLAAG
-604 TRPVSTQIT
+604 TRPVKTKLT

-652 PLRPDPLGA
+652 PLGA
-661 ELKLSTRNLDIA
+661 ELKLTTRNLDIA
-673 RFVPYLSVPLNVT
+673 RFVPYLDVPLNVT
-686 IASARL
+686 VASARL
-692 TSDGQLRYDARSRT
+692 TSDGKLRYDARGRT
-706 PSLRYQGNTAL
+706 PSLRYQGNAAL

-737 TASRLDA
+737 TASRLSA
-744 EIGTDAPR
+744 EIGPSTPR

-775 NLSDVVASPAS
+775 NLADVVASPAS
-786 APVSVTRTEGSVP
+786 APVSVTRAEGSVP
-799 APAASAPTPP
+799 TPAANAPTPP
-809 PAASTAVAQVPAA
+809 PAASTAVAQVPAPA
-822 ATGAAPAAEIHLGG
+822 SSAAPAADIHLGG

-866 GAFGTQPGDPPAELA
+866 GAFGTKPGDPPADLT

-891 VDISGTINPLQPV
+891 VDINGTINPLQPV

-909 KGKADAVE
+909 KGKADEVE
-917 LTGLA
+917 LTRLA
-922 GYSRKYAGY
+922 AYSRKYAGY
-931 PITSGKLNVDVHY
+931 PITSGKLNMDVHY
-944 QLDQRKLEADN
+944 QLDNRKLEADN
-955 HIFIS
+955 HIFIT
-960 QLTFGERDTSPGAK
+960 QLTFGDRDNSPGVK
-974 HLPVKLAVALLKDT
+974 HLPVKLAVALLRDT

-1011 LVWRALG
+1011 LVWRAIV
-1018 NLIAKAV
+1018 NLVAKAV

-1034 AFGGPG
+1034 AFGGAG
-1040 ADLGYVEFAQGSA
+1040 ADLGYVEFAPGSA

-1072 KSSLKL
+1072 KPSLKL

-1112 KDADVSDA
+1112 KDADVSDT
-1120 ALAAVRVTPDQVEKY
+1120 ALADVRVTPDQVEKY
-1135 LKRAYKH
+1135 LKRAYRH

-1197 LDAARYDEKPV
+1197 LDASRYDEKPV
-1208 LLDAKGID
+1208 VLDAKGID